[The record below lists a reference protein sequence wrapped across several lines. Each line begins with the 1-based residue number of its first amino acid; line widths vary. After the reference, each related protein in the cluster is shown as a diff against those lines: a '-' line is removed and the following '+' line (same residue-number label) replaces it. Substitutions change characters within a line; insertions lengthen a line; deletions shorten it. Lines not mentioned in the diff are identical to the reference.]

1 MMKQEIRKIDIL
13 ILAAGQST
21 RMIGINKLL
30 KNLNGVTLVEKVV
43 CQSLKSK
50 ASNVSII
57 IQKKDLEIENVLSL
71 LPVKILKTSFENI
84 GIGYSISKG
93 MELLKKNDPD
103 GVLILLGDMP
113 DITENIIRAVEGEL
127 QRSDVATA
135 FTPMDFDL
143 RNDPNS
149 VKMIHNRGRAHWF
162 LRASLEY
169 GDHHLG
175 IYGYNREAKAMYSA
189 STKFVEEDIEKLEQL
204 RWIQNGVRIGV
215 VEVEF
220 DGIEINTPEDLEKWQ
235 TRN

>member
-1 MMKQEIRKIDIL
+1 MTTAIL
-13 ILAAGQST
+13 IPARYAST
-21 RMIGINKLL
+21 RFPGKMMAK
-30 KNLNGVTLVEKVV
+30 LNGVPLVEHVYNRCAGTGLDTYVLTDSQEVYNYIGGGKCIMTQEAENGTERCMQVIDEKL
-43 CQSLKSK
+43 QYDRYI
-50 ASNVSII
+50 NV
-57 IQKKDLEIENVLSL
+57 QGE
-71 LPVKILKTSFENI
+71 
-84 GIGYSISKG
+84 
-93 MELLKKNDPD
+93 
-103 GVLILLGDMP
+103 MP
-113 DITENIIRAVEGEL
+113 DITSKIILAVEDEL
-127 QRSDVATA
+127 HRSDVATA
-135 FTPMDFDL
+135 YTRMDFNL